1 MCVDV
6 GVCVW
11 TWVSAGGCFAGVCAK
26 EQPVMDET
34 GPTVPSKGNRNNCLE
49 LEVSANVL
57 KNFNLLQSKKK

>member
-1 MCVDV
+1 M
-6 GVCVW
+6 
-11 TWVSAGGCFAGVCAK
+11 SAGGCFAGVCAK